1 MWHIGISVSLLDSR
15 LAPRNLRVHRVVYK
29 KPNHVIYTYIQYIYI
44 YTSVCISYIEMYL
57 NADSRS
63 SQLLLG
69 LSLQTNRP
77 PTTGPTTVPSVDL
90 NPTMARRRCGMALLQ
105 QIVGM
110 IGIDYSAA
118 HCTFTHHHRSTDLPH
133 LGTHLSHQYLST

>member
-29 KPNHVIYTYIQYIYI
+29 KPNHVNIYI

-69 LSLQTNRP
+69 LSLLQANRP

-110 IGIDYSAA
+110 IGIDYSTA

-133 LGTHLSHQYLST
+133 LGTHLSRLSHQYLST